1 MDGILPERKLKKA
14 KIEVMRSQLPGLR
27 LWAGLMSVGK
37 TSLCDKTATA
47 YTDGR
52 DEVYGTAFVEALP
65 VKELSF
71 VCLHEAMHK
80 GFRHLTT
87 WRKLSEI
94 DHQLSNVACDYVVN
108 RMIVKADPE
117 ETVCKFPR
125 NPDGTRMGVYDER
138 FDGMSAKQVFD
149 ILRKEQEDKPDD
161 KPEGEGPPDG
171 EPGEQGANQ
180 KQGSGTGKSQPEQ
193 SFDEHGWDEAKDMDK
208 EEREALDKEIDHAL
222 RRGEAEAK
230 KCGAGSGDIP
240 AEIGELLRPAVDWRI
255 ALREFFSSHCAAKDE
270 ASWRRL
276 NRRFV
281 GMDIYLPSMHGESLG
296 HAVLGADLSS
306 SMWSGKPSP
315 ISRIFTEMVEIANT
329 TKPEKLDVLYWDTAV
344 AGHQTFTQ
352 GDYDGLLS
360 KVQPKGGGGTNA
372 SCVPVYLR
380 DNKIKPDCIIMV
392 TDGEVFGNWGSNY
405 PAPVLWV
412 IINNPKVEAPTGKT
426 LHVTL

>member
-14 KIEVMRSQLPGLR
+14 KIDVMRSQLPGLR

-94 DHQLSNVACDYVVN
+94 DHHLTNVACDYVVN

-149 ILRKEQEDKPDD
+149 ILRKEQD
-161 KPEGEGPPDG
+161 
-171 EPGEQGANQ
+171 ANQ
-180 KQGSGTGKSQPEQ
+180 KQGSGTGKSRPEQ

-230 KCGAGSGDIP
+230 KCGAGKGDIP

-296 HAVLGADLSS
+296 HAVVGADLSS
-306 SMWSGKPSP
+306 SMWSGNPSP

-329 TKPEKLDVLYWDTAV
+329 TKPEKLDVLYWDTQV
-344 AGHQTFTQ
+344 AGHDSFTQ
-352 GDYDGLLS
+352 GDYDSLLS
-360 KVQPKGGGGTNA
+360 KVRPKGGGGTSA
-372 SCVPVYLR
+372 ACVPVYMAEH
-380 DNKIKPDCIIMV
+380 KIKPDCIIMV
-392 TDGEVFGNWGSNY
+392 TDGHVFGSWGTNY
-405 PAPVLWV
+405 SAPVLWV
-412 IINNPKVEAPTGKT
+412 IIDNPSVEAPTGKT